1 MLKYDKPLK
10 RYSESFKLKIIS
22 ELEQGKYTKSELTK
36 VYGLG
41 SGTIT
46 DWIKKYGRFDLLNKH
61 IKIQTVNERD
71 KIRSLKNEIKKL
83 KELLVK
89 KDLDNLVN
97 EAYLE
102 HAAKQLGFKSI
113 DELKKKLEME

>member
-10 RYSESFKLKIIS
+10 RYSESFKLKVLS
-22 ELEQGKYTKSELTK
+22 ELEQGKYTKSEIMK
-36 VYGLG
+36 VYGIG

-46 DWIKKYGRFDLLNKH
+46 MWIKKYGRFDLLNKH
-61 IKIQTVNERD
+61 IKIQTVDEKN
-71 KIRSLKNEIKKL
+71 KLKALENEIKKL

-89 KDLDNLVN
+89 KDLNNLVN

-102 HAAKQLGFKSI
+102 YTAKQLGYKSA
-113 DELKKKLEME
+113 DELKKKLDLE